1 MSEEAPSTSTFGFK
15 KRNINRGAG
24 MRRKKVSTSSSNE
37 SAKSSDEELQ
47 NKTSALARAANRR
60 KRTNPNFQST
70 KTSAKRKPDA
80 GSKGADSLGSGT
92 ESGGDND
99 DVGVAYKSKREA
111 IPSGPQDQGAT
122 SVNEVDTEL
131 DRDAQAIHARSLK
144 INEELEGKADDKL
157 YRGINNYAQ
166 YYKKKDTAAGN
177 ASSGMVR
184 SGPIR
189 APAHLRATVRWDYQP
204 DICKD
209 YKETGYCGF
218 GDSCKFLHDRSDY
231 KAGWQL
237 EMDHEAERRGD
248 CDSDGDE
255 HKYEIHSDEESLP
268 FKCHICR
275 QSFVNPVV
283 TKCKHYFCE
292 KCALAHYKKSQRC
305 IICSQQTNG
314 IFNPAKEL
322 IARLKTEPMEE
333 LDDDEDDDDHERPH
347 AKNTE
352 QEVQEISS
360 NSDTD

>member
-1 MSEEAPSTSTFGFK
+1 MSEEAASTSAFGFK
-15 KRNINRGAG
+15 KRNINKGAA
-24 MRRKKVSTSSSNE
+24 MRRKKESSSSND
-37 SAKSSDEELQ
+37 SAKSSDEEAQ
-47 NKTSALARAANRR
+47 GKSTAMARAENRR

-70 KTSAKRKPDA
+70 KTLNKAKRLAGAPD
-80 GSKGADSLGSGT
+80 GDSSSSAA
-92 ESGGDND
+92 ED
-99 DVGVAYKSKREA
+99 DKLGVAYKSKREA
-111 IPSGPQDQGAT
+111 LPSGPQDQGAT
-122 SVNEVDTEL
+122 SINEMDTEL
-131 DRDAQAIHARSLK
+131 DRDAQAIHARALK
-144 INEELEGKADDKL
+144 INEDLEGKADDKI

-166 YYKKKDTAAGN
+166 YYKKQDTAAGN

-237 EMDHEAERRGD
+237 EMDHENERRGD
-248 CDSDGDE
+248 ADSDGDDG
-255 HKYEIHSDEESLP
+255 KYEIHSDEESLP

-292 KCALAHYKKSQRC
+292 KCALAQYKKSQRC

-322 IARLKTEPMEE
+322 IARLKTNPMENSDSE
-333 LDDDEDDDDHERPH
+333 AEEEGSKNHEEEP
-347 AKNTE
+347 A
-352 QEVQEISS
+352 QEISS
-360 NSDTD
+360 GDSD

>member
-1 MSEEAPSTSTFGFK
+1 MSEEAPTTSAFGFK
-15 KRNINRGAG
+15 KRNINKGAAR
-24 MRRKKVSTSSSNE
+24 RRKKSSSSSNE
-37 SAKSSDEELQ
+37 SVKSSDEEQ
-47 NKTSALARAANRR
+47 QRKTSAVVRAENRR

-70 KTSAKRKPDA
+70 KSGVAKRQA
-80 GSKGADSLGSGT
+80 GAGIANANSSEEA
-92 ESGGDND
+92 EEEHDNL
-99 DVGVAYKSKREA
+99 GVAYKSKREA
-111 IPSGPQDQGAT
+111 LPTGPQDQGAT
-122 SVNEVDTEL
+122 SINEMDTEL
-131 DRDAQAIHARSLK
+131 DRDAQAIHARALK
-144 INEELEGKADDKL
+144 INEELEGKADDKI

-166 YYKKKDTAAGN
+166 YYKKQDTAAGN

-237 EMDHEAERRGD
+237 EMDHQAEKRGD
-248 CDSDGDE
+248 CDSDGDDG
-255 HKYEIHSDEESLP
+255 KYEIHSDEETLP

-292 KCALAHYKKSQRC
+292 KCALAQYKKSQRC
-305 IICSQQTNG
+305 IVCSQQTNG

-322 IARLKTEPMEE
+322 IARLKTAPIDSEDNEDE
-333 LDDDEDDDDHERPH
+333 NDEDDQE
-347 AKNTE
+347 KNLE
-352 QEVQEISS
+352 NPQEISS
-360 NSDTD
+360 GDSD

>member
-1 MSEEAPSTSTFGFK
+1 MSEEAASTSAFGFK
-15 KRNINRGAG
+15 KRNIKKGAG
-24 MRRKKVSTSSSNE
+24 IRRKKESSSNE
-37 SAKSSDEELQ
+37 SAKSSDEEAQ
-47 NKTSALARAANRR
+47 GKASALVRADNRR

-70 KTSAKRKPDA
+70 KTLNKAKRQA
-80 GSKGADSLGSGT
+80 GAPEEEATSSDDDKLGI
-92 ESGGDND
+92 
-99 DVGVAYKSKREA
+99 AYKSKREA
-111 IPSGPQDQGAT
+111 LPSGPQDQGAT
-122 SVNEVDTEL
+122 SINEMDTEL
-131 DRDAQAIHARSLK
+131 DRDAQAIHARALK
-144 INEELEGKADDKL
+144 INEELEGKADDKI

-166 YYKKKDTAAGN
+166 YYKKQDTAAGN

-231 KAGWQL
+231 KAGWQM
-237 EMDHEAERRGD
+237 EMDHESQRRGD
-248 CDSDGDE
+248 ADSDGDDG
-255 HKYEIHSDEESLP
+255 KYEIHSDEESLP

-292 KCALAHYKKSQRC
+292 KCALAQYKKSQRC

-322 IARLKTEPMEE
+322 IARLKTNPMENSDSDEEE
-333 LDDDEDDDDHERPH
+333 LGAREEN
-347 AKNTE
+347 AGAE
-352 QEVQEISS
+352 EAQEISS
-360 NSDTD
+360 DDSD

>member
-1 MSEEAPSTSTFGFK
+1 MSEEAPSTSSFGFK
-15 KRNINRGAG
+15 KRNVNRSAG
-24 MRRKKVSTSSSNE
+24 MRRKKVSSSSSSD
-37 SAKSSDEELQ
+37 SAKNSDEESHS
-47 NKTSALARAANRR
+47 KTSALLRAENRR

-70 KTSAKRKPDA
+70 KTAKRRAETGVAA
-80 GSKGADSLGSGT
+80 GNVSESDSDSAGEANGVL
-92 ESGGDND
+92 
-99 DVGVAYKSKREA
+99 VAYKSKREG

-122 SVNEVDTEL
+122 SINEVDTEL
-131 DRDAQAIHARSLK
+131 DRDAQAIHVRSVK
-144 INEELEGKADDKL
+144 INEELEGKADDKI
-157 YRGINNYAQ
+157 YRGLNNYAQ

-237 EMDHEAERRGD
+237 EMDHEAQRKGE
-248 CDSDGDE
+248 CDSDGDDT
-255 HKYEIHSDEESLP
+255 KYEIHSDEESLP
-268 FKCHICR
+268 FRCYICR
-275 QSFVNPVV
+275 GSFVNPVV

-292 KCALAHYKKSQRC
+292 KCALAQYKKSQRC

-322 IARLKTEPMEE
+322 IARLKTEPMED
-333 LDDDEDDDDHERPH
+333 LDDDEDNDNNHHDNS
-347 AKNTE
+347 KE
-352 QEVQEISS
+352 QEPAISS
-360 NSDTD
+360 NSDSD

>member
-1 MSEEAPSTSTFGFK
+1 MSEEPPTTSAFGFK
-15 KRNINRGAG
+15 KRNINRGAA
-24 MRRKKVSTSSSNE
+24 MRRKKESSSSND
-37 SAKSSDEELQ
+37 SAKSSDEETQ
-47 NKTSALARAANRR
+47 NKASALVRAENRG

-70 KTSAKRKPDA
+70 KTVGKAKRLA
-80 GSKGADSLGSGT
+80 GVAT
-92 ESGGDND
+92 EATSSDGKSED
-99 DVGVAYKSKREA
+99 DGLGVAYKSKREA
-111 IPSGPQDQGAT
+111 LPSGPQDQGAT
-122 SVNEVDTEL
+122 SVNEMDTEL
-131 DRDAQAIHARSLK
+131 DRDAQAIHARALK
-144 INEELEGKADDKL
+144 INEELEGKADDKI

-166 YYKKKDTAAGN
+166 YYKKQDTVAGN

-237 EMDHEAERRGD
+237 EADHEAQRRGD
-248 CDSDGDE
+248 CESDGDDG
-255 HKYEIHSDEESLP
+255 KYEIHSDEESLP

-292 KCALAHYKKSQRC
+292 KCALAQYKKSQRC

-322 IARLKTEPMEE
+322 IERLKANPMESGDSE
-333 LDDDEDDDDHERPH
+333 DEAAAGEEHHQQADE
-347 AKNTE
+347 KT
-352 QEVQEISS
+352 QEISS
-360 NSDTD
+360 EDSD

>member
-1 MSEEAPSTSTFGFK
+1 MSEEAASTSSFGFK
-15 KRNINRGAG
+15 KRNLKKGAG
-24 MRRKKVSTSSSNE
+24 IRRKKETSSDE
-37 SAKSSDEELQ
+37 SAKSSDEET
-47 NKTSALARAANRR
+47 KGKASALVRAENRR

-70 KTSAKRKPDA
+70 KTMSKAKRQA
-80 GSKGADSLGSGT
+80 GGVGDDGSSSASDDDKLGI
-92 ESGGDND
+92 
-99 DVGVAYKSKREA
+99 AYKSKREA
-111 IPSGPQDQGAT
+111 LPSGPQDQGAT
-122 SVNEVDTEL
+122 SINEMDTEL
-131 DRDAQAIHARSLK
+131 DRDAQAIHARALK
-144 INEELEGKADDKL
+144 INEELEGKADDKI

-166 YYKKKDTAAGN
+166 YYKKQDTAAGN

-237 EMDHEAERRGD
+237 EMDHENQRTGD
-248 CDSDGDE
+248 VDSDGDDT
-255 HKYEIHSDEESLP
+255 KYEIHSDEETLP

-292 KCALAHYKKSQRC
+292 KCALAQYKKSQRC

-322 IARLKTEPMEE
+322 IARLKTNPMENS
-333 LDDDEDDDDHERPH
+333 DNDEEEEFGKKEDKAE
-347 AKNTE
+347 AGE
-352 QEVQEISS
+352 EAQEISS
-360 NSDTD
+360 EDSD

>member
-1 MSEEAPSTSTFGFK
+1 MSEEAASTSAFGFK
-15 KRNINRGAG
+15 KRNINKGAA
-24 MRRKKVSTSSSNE
+24 MRRKKQSSSSND
-37 SAKSSDEELQ
+37 SAKSSDEEASS
-47 NKTSALARAANRR
+47 KTSALVRAENRR

-70 KTSAKRKPDA
+70 KTLSKRRAGGGPEADA
-80 GSKGADSLGSGT
+80 SSSGSSEEDKLGM
-92 ESGGDND
+92 
-99 DVGVAYKSKREA
+99 AYKSKREA
-111 IPSGPQDQGAT
+111 LPSGPQDQGAT
-122 SVNEVDTEL
+122 SINEMDTEL
-131 DRDAQAIHARSLK
+131 DRDAQAIHARAIK
-144 INEELEGKADDKL
+144 INEELEGKADDKI

-166 YYKKKDTAAGN
+166 YYKKQDTAAGN

-237 EMDHEAERRGD
+237 EMDHENQKRGD
-248 CDSDGDE
+248 CESDGDDG
-255 HKYEIHSDEESLP
+255 KYEIHSDEESLP

-292 KCALAHYKKSQRC
+292 KCALAQYKKSQRC

-322 IARLKTEPMEE
+322 IARLKANPMENSDSE
-333 LDDDEDDDDHERPH
+333 EEISAEGDKSE
-347 AKNTE
+347 KNEE
-352 QEVQEISS
+352 QVQEISS
-360 NSDTD
+360 EESD

>member
-1 MSEEAPSTSTFGFK
+1 MSEEQSSTSAFGFK
-15 KRNINRGAG
+15 KRNINRGAA
-24 MRRKKVSTSSSNE
+24 MRRKKESSSSND
-37 SAKSSDEELQ
+37 SAKSSDEETQ
-47 NKTSALARAANRR
+47 NKASALVRAENRR

-70 KTSAKRKPDA
+70 KTVSKAKRQA
-80 GSKGADSLGSGT
+80 GVT
-92 ESGGDND
+92 EEATSSDGKSED
-99 DVGVAYKSKREA
+99 DGLGVAYKSKREA
-111 IPSGPQDQGAT
+111 LPSGPQDQGAT
-122 SVNEVDTEL
+122 SVNEMDTEL
-131 DRDAQAIHARSLK
+131 DRDAQAIHARALK
-144 INEELEGKADDKL
+144 INEELEGKADDKI

-166 YYKKKDTAAGN
+166 YYKKQDTAAGN

-237 EMDHEAERRGD
+237 EADHEAQRRGD
-248 CDSDGDE
+248 CESDGDDG
-255 HKYEIHSDEESLP
+255 KYEIHSDEESLP

-275 QSFVNPVV
+275 QTFVNPVV

-292 KCALAHYKKSQRC
+292 KCALAQYKKSQRC

-322 IARLKTEPMEE
+322 MARLKAKPMESG
-333 LDDDEDDDDHERPH
+333 DSDDETAAAEEHNQGEE
-347 AKNTE
+347 KT
-352 QEVQEISS
+352 QEISS
-360 NSDTD
+360 EDSD